1 MTSPL
6 KAELTIHNRLREKLA
21 EQFPEETE
29 ESLADTLEGLTD
41 LNEMLA
47 RVMRSAQWD
56 LAHAQAA
63 RLLYEGVLKRI
74 ERYETRATKKRALVQ
89 ETMEQAGLRK
99 IEAPDM
105 TISIR
110 KCPPRL
116 VITDESQIPEKF
128 WKTVRQLCKGDLKAV
143 LVARKSVPGA
153 ELSNQPD
160 TLSVR
165 TK

>member
-1 MTSPL
+1 MTHPL
-6 KAELTIHNRLREKLA
+6 KRELVHHEHFRRKLR

-47 RVMRSAQWD
+47 KVMRSVQWD
-56 LAHAQAA
+56 EAQAMGA
-63 RLLYEGVLKRI
+63 RAIISDLTARI
-74 ERYETRATKKRALVQ
+74 ARFEHRALKKRALVQ
-89 ETMEQAGLRK
+89 ETMELANLRK

-105 TISIR
+105 TLSLR
-110 KCPPRL
+110 KCPQKL
-116 VITDESQIPEKF
+116 IVTDEAQIPLEHFKV
-128 WKTVRQLCKGDLKAV
+128 TRQLMKGHLKAI
-143 LVARKSVPGA
+143 LQEGTKVPGA